1 MSSVSYSPKT
11 SNDEASPCSIVDGFE
26 NDLRPVTLEFS
37 YEVLTDGY
45 LNRSTVTKV
54 EETLLQELMSTL
66 LECSLFSLRSLA
78 TNRYL
83 MAVTNEEDLSYLRGL
98 EALPEDEI
106 INESSCSHSEFSE
119 KCSVVSGK
127 MNFYVELY
135 TTRNEEDKLA
145 NILRNNIQAE
155 MDGDSLLQADPSL
168 VKITMQ
174 SNVGANIDLNDDSSM
189 NNNES
194 KPDYFIWIC
203 AGIGM
208 LLVVVLFLFVYV
220 RKTRKRKP
228 TNKSLHT
235 IGTESCESVKDLNN
249 NILFNDD
256 DGVIEVIA

>member
-1 MSSVSYSPKT
+1 MSSVSYSPNT
-11 SNDEASPCSIVDGFE
+11 SNDEASPCSIVDGFG
-26 NDLRPVTLEFS
+26 NDLRPITLEFS

-54 EETLLQELMSTL
+54 EEALLQELMNT
-66 LECSLFSLRSLA
+66 LECSSLSLRSLA
-78 TNRYL
+78 SNRYL
-83 MAVTNEEDLSYLRGL
+83 MAATNEEDLSYLRGL

-119 KCSVVSGK
+119 ECSVVTGK

-168 VKITMQ
+168 LKITMQ

-189 NNNES
+189 DNNES
-194 KPDYFIWIC
+194 KPDYLIWIC

-208 LLVVVLFLFVYV
+208 LLVVVLFLFVYI
-220 RKTRKRKP
+220 RKTRKRNP

-235 IGTESCESVKDLNN
+235 IGTESCESEKDLNN
-249 NILFNDD
+249 NILFNND